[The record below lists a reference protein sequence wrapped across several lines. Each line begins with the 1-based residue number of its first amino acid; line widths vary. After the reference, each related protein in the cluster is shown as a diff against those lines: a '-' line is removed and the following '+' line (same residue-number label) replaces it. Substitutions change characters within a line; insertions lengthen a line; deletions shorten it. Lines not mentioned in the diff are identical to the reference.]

1 MNTLDQGRGE
11 LKRGAEAKGQ
21 LWVKT
26 LWARALGK
34 MCAFPGVWLFNALA
48 HRKLSH
54 GAMNVEGSGWLADPS
69 PHNSALPHQDHTY
82 VLRGQ
87 ELHAIGHLVAEAHE
101 VCVAEH
107 W

>member
-1 MNTLDQGRGE
+1 
-11 LKRGAEAKGQ
+11 
-21 LWVKT
+21 
-26 LWARALGK
+26 
-34 MCAFPGVWLFNALA
+34 
-48 HRKLSH
+48 
-54 GAMNVEGSGWLADPS
+54 MNVEGSGWLADPS
-69 PHNSALPHQDHTY
+69 PHNSALPYQDHTY